1 MGDSMDKERIIFH
14 VDVNNA
20 FLSWTAVKL
29 LEEGYETDIRNIPS
43 VIGGDE
49 TKRHGIVLAKSPVA
63 KKMGIKTAETLYSAR
78 GKCKNLL
85 IFPPDFKFYKKKS
98 NLIIGVCFL
107 LLVLVLIPGIGTVRN
122 GSRSWFGFGGFGI
135 QPSEFAK
142 IGLIIFVS
150 KYLANNNKE
159 IRNIKKGVLPIIG
172 IILLFFGLI
181 MLEPD
186 FGTGMVIVLT
196 LVCIL
201 FISGVKVSFF
211 VKIGC
216 AGLLG
221 IVALII
227 VAPYRMARIVSF
239 LDPWKDPLGSGFQI
253 IQSLYAIGPGGL
265 LGMGFGN
272 SIQKHFYLPE
282 PQTDFIFSIISEEF
296 GFLGVLIVCFFFFII
311 FYRCLKI
318 AMSCND
324 LFAKYLVFGLSFG
337 ILIQALLNLCV
348 VIGLIPVTGVTL
360 PFLSYGGSSLLVS
373 MASIGIIL
381 NVSQNCY

>member
-1 MGDSMDKERIIFH
+1 MKKKYFDIILFMA
-14 VDVNNA
+14 VLLLAA
-20 FLSWTAVKL
+20 FGL
-29 LEEGYETDIRNIPS
+29 IMI
-43 VIGGDE
+43 
-49 TKRHGIVLAKSPVA
+49 
-63 KKMGIKTAETLYSAR
+63 YSASSIWAEY
-78 GKCKNLL
+78 KFND
-85 IFPPDFKFYKKKS
+85 PFKFIKAQGLFYIVGIFLMLIISKIDYHFYKNKS
-98 NLIIGVCFL
+98 NLIIFGCFL

-142 IGLIIFVS
+142 IGLIIFVA
-150 KYLANNNKE
+150 KYLEKNNKE
-159 IRNIKKGVLPIIG
+159 IRNIKQGVLPIIG
-172 IILLFFGLI
+172 IILLFFFLI

-196 LVCIL
+196 LITIL
-201 FISGVKVSFF
+201 FISGVKLSFF
-211 VKIGC
+211 IKIGC

-239 LDPWKDPLGSGFQI
+239 LNPWSDPLGSGFQI

-311 FYRCLKI
+311 FYRSLKI
-318 AMSCND
+318 AMSTSD
-324 LFAKYLVFGLSFG
+324 LFGKYLVFGLSFG
-337 ILIQALLNLCV
+337 ILIQATLNLCV
-348 VIGLIPVTGVTL
+348 VVGLIPVTGVTL

-381 NVSQNCY
+381 NVSRNCY